1 MEWHELYD
9 KDFYAWALKN
19 AHFLR
24 QGNLEN
30 TAKIDKLHIAV
41 RLEQMAM
48 SEKRLLVTRLSDLLV
63 SLLRWQVQTL
73 MQSGSFKLH
82 IEIQRDEVD
91 DVLQDNPSL
100 MDLMDG
106 ILRHSY
112 RRAYLAAI
120 AITGFG
126 EHNFPE
132 ECPYGFEQI
141 MDNDF
146 FPENEPEELL
156 I

>member
-1 MEWHELYD
+1 MEWHELYN
-9 KDFYAWALKN
+9 KDFYKWALQN

-30 TAKIDKLHIAV
+30 TAKIDKLNIAV
-41 RLEQMAM
+41 RLEQIAM
-48 SEKRLLVTRLSDLLV
+48 NEKRLLVTRLSDLLV
-63 SLLRWQVQTL
+63 SLLRWRVQTGL
-73 MQSGSFKLH
+73 QSGSFKLH
-82 IEIQRDEVD
+82 VEIQRDEVD

-126 EHNFPE
+126 EQNFPE
-132 ECPYGFEQI
+132 ECPYSFEQI

>member
-9 KDFYAWALKN
+9 KDFYRWALQN

-24 QGNLEN
+24 QGGLEN
-30 TAKIDKLHIAV
+30 TAKIDKINIAV

-73 MQSGSFKLH
+73 MQSEIFKLE

-91 DVLQDNPSL
+91 EVLQDNPSL
-100 MDLMDG
+100 MDLIDG

-120 AITGFG
+120 VIRGFG
-126 EHNFPE
+126 EQDYPE
-132 ECPYGFEQI
+132 ECPYSFEQI

-146 FPENEPEELL
+146 FPEEESEESSD
-156 I
+156 

>member
-9 KDFYAWALKN
+9 KDFYKWALQN

-24 QGNLEN
+24 QGGLEN
-30 TAKIDKLHIAV
+30 TAKIDKLNIAV

-73 MQSGSFKLH
+73 MQSEIFKLE

-91 DVLQDNPSL
+91 EVLQDNPSL
-100 MDLMDG
+100 MDLIDG

-120 AITGFG
+120 VIRGFG
-126 EHNFPE
+126 EKDYPE
-132 ECPYGFEQI
+132 ECPYSFEQI

-146 FPENEPEELL
+146 FPEEEPEESSD
-156 I
+156 

>member
-9 KDFYAWALKN
+9 KDFYRWALQN

-24 QGNLEN
+24 QGGLEN
-30 TAKIDKLHIAV
+30 TAKIDKINIAV
-41 RLEQMAM
+41 RLEQLGM

-73 MQSGSFKLH
+73 MQSEIFKLQ
-82 IEIQRDEVD
+82 IETQRDEVD
-91 DVLQDNPSL
+91 EVLQDNPSL
-100 MDLMDG
+100 MDLIDG
-106 ILRHSY
+106 ILHHSY
-112 RRAYLAAI
+112 RRAYLAAM

-126 EHNFPE
+126 EENYPE
-132 ECPYGFEQI
+132 ECPYSFEQI

-146 FPENEPEELL
+146 FPEEEPEESSD
-156 I
+156 